1 MSSDIDVQ
9 VIQNTQEV
17 LGKYIKKPPL
27 TEKLLRKPPF
37 RFLHDIVTNVVR
49 ETGFL
54 KGLYS
59 ERELVS
65 ENVKEKDDKIAFLNK
80 VIEATKTITG
90 MDLGVR
96 PSKVIAGFE
105 PRETNLFLQAIGSAL
120 ERKLDSS
127 EYISQLT
134 AQKQIP
140 KKHETAK
147 ESEKKPKIS
156 KNKEKVLKNSK
167 EKENPPKTSKSQ
179 VRQKTSDIKLSSKKT
194 SAKVSKIPVGSDQK
208 VEKKTKFKEL
218 VEQDENDMLNKSIVP
233 EMNLEN
239 KLHTENVP
247 ESINLAV
254 SNGLLND
261 GAKKVQLSN
270 SDNVTES
277 LPPEAKEIKN
287 VTAPTNDQNQ
297 FSSLL
302 HANETIDT
310 LETENIKE
318 NETSAFKEM
327 EIKQKLPI
335 SRPKSSLRPPSA
347 RPLSSRP
354 GAPRLQKSDSI
365 LIKEKEVLPLGKVDI
380 IDENLTNYIDE
391 EETVTIESAPE
402 VEYHA
407 PVLDLPTDKGH
418 LVEQILQQ
426 INNNDIEPIKS
437 NVNVEWEQGGMRS
450 RNSAAKEVE
459 QLKSA
464 IQDLTKMVN
473 PLGKLINYLHED
485 IEAMYS
491 ELDMWN
497 NSVRQVMIDV
507 VNQKKKR
514 DESNVPL
521 QIKLNEIEENIIKHQ
536 QQIISTYGNIMRNEE
551 RIQDLL
557 VK

>member
-105 PRETNLFLQAIGSAL
+105 PKETNLFLQAIGSAL

-127 EYISQLT
+127 EYISQVT

-140 KKHETAK
+140 KKNETAK
-147 ESEKKPKIS
+147 ESEKKPKTI
-156 KNKEKVLKNSK
+156 KNKEKLVKNSK
-167 EKENPPKTSKSQ
+167 EKENSNKTTKG
-179 VRQKTSDIKLSSKKT
+179 
-194 SAKVSKIPVGSDQK
+194 SKIPVGSDQK

-218 VEQDENDMLNKSIVP
+218 PEQDENDTLNNSTVP

-261 GAKKVQLSN
+261 SANKAQLSN
-270 SDNVTES
+270 GDNVTKS
-277 LPPEAKEIKN
+277 LPLEAKEIKN
-287 VTAPTNDQNQ
+287 HTAPTNDQNQ
-297 FSSLL
+297 FTSPL
-302 HANETIDT
+302 HVNETIDT

-318 NETSAFKEM
+318 NETAFKEI

-365 LIKEKEVLPLGKVDI
+365 LLKEKEVFPVGKVDI

-391 EETVTIESAPE
+391 EETVTIEAAPE

-426 INNNDIEPIKS
+426 INNNEIEPIKS
-437 NVNVEWEQGGMRS
+437 NVNVEWEQAGMRS

-536 QQIISTYGNIMRNEE
+536 QQIISTYSNIMRNEE

>member
-1 MSSDIDVQ
+1 MSSDIDIQ
-9 VIQNTQEV
+9 VVQNTQEV

-37 RFLHDIVTNVVR
+37 RFLHDIITNVVR

-80 VIEATKTITG
+80 VIEATKSITG

-105 PRETNLFLQAIGSAL
+105 PKETNLFLQAIGSAL

-134 AQKQIP
+134 TQKKIP

-147 ESEKKPKIS
+147 DTEKKPKIS
-156 KNKEKVLKNSK
+156 KNKEKLLKNGK
-167 EKENPPKTSKSQ
+167 EKENPNKTMKG
-179 VRQKTSDIKLSSKKT
+179 
-194 SAKVSKIPVGSDQK
+194 SKIPVGSDKK

-218 VEQDENDMLNKSIVP
+218 SEQDGNDMLNKSTIP
-233 EMNLEN
+233 EMNSEN
-239 KLHTENVP
+239 KLHTENLP
-247 ESINLAV
+247 QSINLAV
-254 SNGLLND
+254 SNELLND
-261 GAKKVQLSN
+261 STNKVQLFN
-270 SDNVTES
+270 GDNVTES
-277 LPPEAKEIKN
+277 LPLQPQEN

-297 FSSLL
+297 FTLPL
-302 HANETIDT
+302 HVNETI
-310 LETENIKE
+310 ETENIKE
-318 NETSAFKEM
+318 NESSAFKEM
-327 EIKQKLPI
+327 EIKPKLPI

-347 RPLSSRP
+347 RPSSSRP

-365 LIKEKEVLPLGKVDI
+365 LIKEKDVLPLGKVDI
-380 IDENLTNYIDE
+380 IDENLNNYIDE
-391 EETVTIESAPE
+391 EETVTIEAAPE

-426 INNNDIEPIKS
+426 INSNDIEPIKS
-437 NVNVEWEQGGMRS
+437 NVNVEWEQAGMRS
-450 RNSAAKEVE
+450 RNSAVKEVE

-521 QIKLNEIEENIIKHQ
+521 QMKLNEIEENIVKHQ
-536 QQIISTYGNIMRNEE
+536 QQIISTYSNIMRNEE